1 MINLIKAKTPSATKD
16 TLVVLKDPTQLRG
29 LELERNDRQYLV
41 EQLNGD
47 ANVATCDISGR
58 LVLVH
63 RIREGRQTAQLE
75 RARCAGNEMVQKLI
89 LAKRDEAQLISLQND
104 TAITLALAE
113 GAVLGAYEFRKYKTS
128 GKNGSLKKLSILAPE
143 LSSKALGELVDV
155 CEAVLTARDL
165 VNEPNSFLTAVQL
178 GKELWTLSRNAG
190 FKLQTFDKSRI
201 EALGM
206 GGLLAVNKGSIDPPT
221 FNVLE
226 WKPKNAVNRKPILL
240 VGKGVVYDTGGLSLK
255 PTPNSMDSM
264 KCDMA
269 GVAAVACAISAVAKQ
284 ELPVHVIG
292 LIPATDNRPG
302 GNAYAPGDVIRMHSG
317 LTVENLNSDAEGRII
332 LADAL
337 SYGEQFDAELVL
349 TIATLTGAAM
359 RAIGTYGTVTMGTAD
374 DKQFERLNDA
384 GELVYERLARMPF
397 WDEYDEEIKS
407 DVADIKNMGSD
418 LGGAIT
424 AGKFLARFTTRPF
437 IHLDIAGP
445 AFINKRDQ
453 YRTKGGT
460 GVGVRLFYE
469 FIKRRATGR

>member
-1 MINLIKAKTPSATKD
+1 MITLSKSKTIAAGKDLMVILADPAQLREINLE
-16 TLVVLKDPTQLRG
+16 RG
-29 LELERNDRQYLV
+29 DRQYLL
-41 EQLNGD
+41 EQLTGD
-47 ANVATCDISGR
+47 ASVATCDISGR
-58 LVLVH
+58 LVMVH
-63 RIREGRQTAQLE
+63 RVREGSATARLE
-75 RARCAGNEMVQKLI
+75 KARRAGNEMVLKLVA
-89 LAKRDEAQLISLQND
+89 AKREEAQLVSLVKSD
-104 TAITLALAE
+104 ALALSMAE

-128 GKNGSLKKLSILAPE
+128 GKNSSFRKLSVLAPE
-143 LSSKALGELVDV
+143 ITSKALDELADV
-155 CEAVLTARDL
+155 SEAVSTARDL
-165 VNEPNSFLTAVQL
+165 VNEPYSFLNATQL
-178 GKELWTLSRNAG
+178 SSEIKTLSRNAG
-190 FKLQTFDKSRI
+190 FKVQVFDKAQI

-221 FNVLE
+221 FTILE
-226 WKPKNAVNRKPILL
+226 WKPKNAVNKKPILL

-269 GVAAVACAISAVAKQ
+269 GSAAVACAITAVAKQ
-284 ELPVHVIG
+284 ELPVHVVG

-337 SYGEQFDAELVL
+337 SYGERYDPELVF

-374 DKQFERLNDA
+374 EAQFARLEEV
-384 GELVYERLARMPF
+384 GEAVYERVARMPF
-397 WDEYDEEIKS
+397 WEEYDEEIKS
-407 DVADIKNMGSD
+407 DIADIKNLGSD

-424 AGKFLARFTTRPF
+424 AGKFLARFTTKPF

-445 AFINKRDQ
+445 SFLTKRDH
-453 YRTKGGT
+453 YRVKGGT

-469 FIKRRATGR
+469 FIKRRASAR